1 MNPLVLFWDKKQII
15 FLFSVALFYHHR
27 ELTFDGLSVPCR
39 QGSQDPGPSAV
50 SRDLTKQPTLA
61 VVRGER
67 TRQGD
72 CRSEYPA
79 SPSASP
85 VTKPSH
91 TTSKL
96 HLVIH
101 EPGLTG
107 FEN

>member
-1 MNPLVLFWDKKQII
+1 MI
-15 FLFSVALFYHHR
+15 FLFSVALFSHHR
-27 ELTFDGLSVPCR
+27 ALTCDGLSVPCS

-50 SRDLTKQPTLA
+50 SRDLTKQSTLA
-61 VVRGER
+61 VVRREG
-67 TRQGD
+67 TWQGN
-72 CRSEYPA
+72 CRSKYPT